1 MNSCEST
8 AITHKSTRH
17 IHSPIST
24 TIPPYQLNC
33 KRFDIRTRRSVA
45 TKAGDCGKK
54 EEKIQDWNRF
64 RRIPIKRFNWAA
76 AVAPMTFTSAGR
88 QKGNEQPRYVSG
100 IGTQAEKRS
109 ALMGFHGRRFARF
122 AAA

>member
-17 IHSPIST
+17 IHSSIST
-24 TIPPYQLNC
+24 AIPPYQLNC

-54 EEKIQDWNRF
+54 EEKNPGLE
-64 RRIPIKRFNWAA
+64 PI
-76 AVAPMTFTSAGR
+76 SAYTY
-88 QKGNEQPRYVSG
+88 KT
-100 IGTQAEKRS
+100 I
-109 ALMGFHGRRFARF
+109 
-122 AAA
+122 